1 MVDKADLY
9 THLHSVEENLFE
21 NELRCRWPDSN
32 VLVETMVAGNS
43 SSWLIVQISQW
54 NCNDS

>member
-1 MVDKADLY
+1 MVGRADLY

-32 VLVETMVAGNS
+32 ALVETMVAGS
-43 SSWLIVQISQW
+43 SSF
-54 NCNDS
+54 CPDSLNFSVKLQ